1 MQYSLLLE
9 EGGDVIHH
17 IIKFANICEPA
28 RQIMLLDNKGLLCA
42 VESQRG
48 PDNVTMAR

>member
-1 MQYSLLLE
+1 M
-9 EGGDVIHH
+9 IHH
-17 IIKFANICEPA
+17 IIKFANICELAA